1 MTFILQ
7 QKKKA
12 PRDGEIHLTSQPG
25 GAGAGT
31 DLCLFHSDP
40 PPEHL
45 PNLSLFFFLMFLFI
59 FERARAG
66 EGQRERETKDQNP
79 QRVGLELT
87 NGEITTGAE
96 VGCSTNGAT
105 QAPLCLPFLEAQ
117 SRR

>member
-66 EGQRERETKDQNP
+66 EGQRERDTHTHTESEAGSRLRAISTEP
-79 QRVGLELT
+79 HVGLELT
-87 NGEITTGAE
+87 YREIMT
-96 VGCSTNGAT
+96 
-105 QAPLCLPFLEAQ
+105 
-117 SRR
+117 